1 MYEGFYNAVVKSITK
16 KDTFQGG
23 MSDTGAMIVAG
34 LTVVALI
41 AVQVFVVRFLWN
53 AVLVPSVSV
62 VRPLKSLLQTLGLLI
77 LIAMI
82 VPGSVVVA

>member
-1 MYEGFYNAVVKSITK
+1 MYEAFYAGVYNSIAK

-23 MSDTGAMIVAG
+23 TSDAGAVIA
-34 LTVVALI
+34 AAI
-41 AVQVFVVRFLWN
+41 AVLVLIVVQLLVVQFLWN

-77 LIAMI
+77 LFALI